1 MTEINLFPKQ
11 PQSVTVLV
19 FITVLIVLLLILT
32 VMVHMRNR
40 KLKSTLEE
48 QMAERRLLDKICAD
62 FTAVYYVEL
71 NTGSFEIL
79 HINDGT
85 NVKKMNL
92 KQGDNF
98 NSSADQYAVQYLYE
112 KERQE
117 FKDWISTGH
126 LKEQLSRKERITY
139 HYRSKPNPNQHEFFE
154 AQAAKIYEDEK
165 HFFALVGF
173 RHIDDIMEKE
183 TTIQNQ
189 LKQALDEARLSN
201 EIISAIAKSY
211 CSIYR
216 IDVQKDFFEEI
227 SNDSE
232 IHKLTGN
239 RGSASEKLYQLCDT
253 MVASEYRSLIRP
265 FLDISTLS
273 ARLKTEECISTEYR
287 MCDGSWH
294 RMLFTVK
301 KRDESGNVTHVLCT
315 VRSISDS
322 KRREEDLNFAAEAA
336 KREAEM
342 KTRFLA
348 TMSHDIRTPL
358 NGIIGMVNMGNQYA
372 DDPQMQQKI
381 REKVMESLKY
391 LVSLVNDVLDMNKL
405 QSGDLKDQQL
415 LFDLTEVLQELN
427 QIYDE
432 RAAKKGIR
440 YEIDWKNGTY
450 SHSTLVGNPVYLGR
464 ILSNIMDNAIK
475 FSQAGSVLTV
485 GVKEE
490 TLDDDRANFT
500 FYCKDQGVGMS
511 EDFIA
516 HAFDMFS
523 QESET
528 SRSRYEGTGLGLAI
542 TKQLVDRMDGSIELK
557 SKAGVGTTV
566 IVKIPFK
573 IGTQDKNS
581 NLSDKPVSLDDYSVE
596 GMRALVVEDN
606 ELNMEIARCILEDS
620 GMEVTCAAD
629 GQEAV
634 EIFEKSAPDYF
645 GVIYMDIMMPRMN
658 GLDAARTI
666 REMKRRDAMRVPII
680 AMSANAFAEDII
692 NSRLAGM
699 NVHLAKPLDAEK
711 MIIVL
716 KQCMADNS
724 DVKLHEDLIK
734 ADRWRAKSLLVLY
747 MRSNQSM

>member
-265 FLDISTLS
+265 FLDVSTLS
-273 ARLKTEECISTEYR
+273 ARLKTEEYISTEYR

-475 FSQAGSVLTV
+475 FSQSGSVLTL

-596 GMRALVVEDN
+596 GIRALVVEDN

-620 GMEVTCAAD
+620 GMEVTCAVD

-666 REMKRRDAMRVPII
+666 REMKRRDARRVPII
-680 AMSANAFAEDII
+680 AMSANSFAEDII

-711 MIIVL
+711 MIIAL

-724 DVKLHEDLIK
+724 DVKLHEDL
-734 ADRWRAKSLLVLY
+734 
-747 MRSNQSM
+747 

>member
-183 TTIQNQ
+183 TMIQNQ

-265 FLDISTLS
+265 FLDVSTLS
-273 ARLKTEECISTEYR
+273 ARLKTEEYISTEYR
-287 MCDGSWH
+287 MCDGSWR

-336 KREAEM
+336 KWEAEM

-381 REKVMESLKY
+381 REKAMEALKY

-405 QSGDLKDQQL
+405 QSGELKDQQI
-415 LFDLTEVLQELN
+415 LFDLTMVLRELN

-440 YEIDWKNGTY
+440 YEVDWKNSTY
-450 SHSTLVGNPVYLGR
+450 SHSALIGNPVYLGR
-464 ILSNIMDNAIK
+464 ILSNVMDNAIK
-475 FSQAGSVLTV
+475 FSQAGSVITV
-485 GVKEE
+485 WVKEE
-490 TLDDDRANFT
+490 TLDDGRAFFT

-523 QESET
+523 QESKT

-557 SKAGVGTTV
+557 SEVGVGTTV

-573 IGTQDKNS
+573 IDTQDKNS

-596 GMRALVVEDN
+596 GIRALVVEDN

-620 GMEVTCAAD
+620 GMEVTCAVD

-666 REMKRRDAMRVPII
+666 REMKRRDARRVPII
-680 AMSANAFAEDII
+680 AMSANSFAEDII

-711 MIIVL
+711 MIIAL

-724 DVKLHEDLIK
+724 DVKLHEDL
-734 ADRWRAKSLLVLY
+734 
-747 MRSNQSM
+747 

>member
-1 MTEINLFPKQ
+1 MP
-11 PQSVTVLV
+11 
-19 FITVLIVLLLILT
+19 
-32 VMVHMRNR
+32 VMNDY
-40 KLKSTLEE
+40 E
-48 QMAERRLLDKICAD
+48 A
-62 FTAVYYVEL
+62 TAAIRSL
-71 NTGSFEIL
+71 P
-79 HINDGT
+79 D
-85 NVKKMNL
+85 
-92 KQGDNF
+92 
-98 NSSADQYAVQYLYE
+98 AWE
-112 KERQE
+112 KR
-117 FKDWISTGH
+117 
-126 LKEQLSRKERITY
+126 
-139 HYRSKPNPNQHEFFE
+139 
-154 AQAAKIYEDEK
+154 
-165 HFFALVGF
+165 
-173 RHIDDIMEKE
+173 
-183 TTIQNQ
+183 
-189 LKQALDEARLSN
+189 
-201 EIISAIAKSY
+201 
-211 CSIYR
+211 
-216 IDVQKDFFEEI
+216 
-227 SNDSE
+227 
-232 IHKLTGN
+232 TGN
-239 RGSASEKLYQLCDT
+239 RGCASEKLYQLCDT
-253 MVASEYRSLIRP
+253 MVAPKYRPLIRP
-265 FLDISTLS
+265 FLDVSTLS

-391 LVSLVNDVLDMNKL
+391 LVSLVNDVLDINKL

-415 LFDLTEVLQELN
+415 LFDLTMVLRELN

-450 SHSTLVGNPVYLGR
+450 SHSALVGNPVYLGR

-475 FSQAGSVLTV
+475 FSQAGSVITV
-485 GVKEE
+485 WVEEE
-490 TLDDDRANFT
+490 TLDDGRAIFT

-523 QESET
+523 QESKT

-596 GMRALVVEDN
+596 GIRALVVEDN
-606 ELNMEIARCILEDS
+606 ELNMEIANEISSHTPNLCHLAPAGHTYMEELNEAGGIYAVMNELNKKGLLYTDLITATGKTVGENIKGCENKNPEVIRPIDNPYSQTGGIAVLKGNLAVNGSVVKRSAVVPEMMVHEGPARVFDCEEDAIAAIKGGKIVPGDVVVIRYEGPKGGP
-620 GMEVTCAAD
+620 GM
-629 GQEAV
+629 
-634 EIFEKSAPDYF
+634 
-645 GVIYMDIMMPRMN
+645 
-658 GLDAARTI
+658 
-666 REMKRRDAMRVPII
+666 REMLNPTSAI
-680 AMSANAFAEDII
+680 AGMGLGSSVALITDGRFSGASRGASIGHVSPEAALGGNIALVEEGDII
-692 NSRLAGM
+692 KINIPENTLNVDVSDEVLA
-699 NVHLAKPLDAEK
+699 E
-711 MIIVL
+711 
-716 KQCMADNS
+716 
-724 DVKLHEDLIK
+724 
-734 ADRWRAKSLLVLY
+734 RRAKWQPREPKVTTGYLARYAALVTDSSKGAIL
-747 MRSNQSM
+747 QAPTV

>member
-85 NVKKMNL
+85 NAKKMNL

-154 AQAAKIYEDEK
+154 VQAVKIYEDEK
-165 HFFALVGF
+165 DFFALVGF

-189 LKQALDEARLSN
+189 LKQALDETRLSN

-216 IDVQKDFFEEI
+216 IDVQKDFFEEV

-253 MVASEYRSLIRP
+253 MVASECRSLIRP
-265 FLDISTLS
+265 FLDVSTLS

-294 RMLFTVK
+294 RMLFIVK
-301 KRDESGNVTHVLCT
+301 KRDQSGNVTHVLCT
-315 VRSISDS
+315 VRGISDS

-372 DDPQMQQKI
+372 DDPKMQQKI
-381 REKVMESLKY
+381 REKEMEALKY

-415 LFDLTEVLQELN
+415 LFDLTMVLRELN

-440 YEIDWKNGTY
+440 YEVDWKNGTY
-450 SHSTLVGNPVYLGR
+450 SHIALIGNPVYLGR

-475 FSQAGSVLTV
+475 FSQSGSVITV
-485 GVKEE
+485 WVKEE
-490 TLDDDRANFT
+490 TLDDGRVFFS

-523 QESET
+523 QESNT
-528 SRSRYEGTGLGLAI
+528 SRSRYEGIGLGLAI
-542 TKQLVDRMDGSIELK
+542 TKQLVDRMGGTIELK
-557 SKAGVGTTV
+557 SRVGVGTTV

-581 NLSDKPVSLDDYSVE
+581 NLSDKPVSLNDYSVA

-606 ELNMEIARCILEDS
+606 ELNMEIVRCILEDS

-629 GQEAV
+629 GKEAV
-634 EIFEKSAPDYF
+634 EIFGKSAPDYF
-645 GVIYMDIMMPRMN
+645 GVIYMDVMMPRMN

-666 REMKRRDAMRVPII
+666 REMKRRDAMRIPII

-711 MIIVL
+711 MIVAL

-724 DVKLHEDLIK
+724 DIKLHEDL
-734 ADRWRAKSLLVLY
+734 
-747 MRSNQSM
+747 

>member
-48 QMAERRLLDKICAD
+48 QMAERRILDKICAD

-126 LKEQLSRKERITY
+126 LKEQLSRNERITY

-265 FLDISTLS
+265 FLDVSTLS
-273 ARLKTEECISTEYR
+273 ARLKTEEYISTEYR

-381 REKVMESLKY
+381 RENAMESLKY

-405 QSGDLKDQQL
+405 QSGDLKDHQL
-415 LFDLTEVLQELN
+415 LFDLTTVLRELN

-432 RAAKKGIR
+432 RAAKKGIQ

-450 SHSTLVGNPVYLGR
+450 SHIALVGNPVYLGR
-464 ILSNIMDNAIK
+464 ILSNILDNAIK
-475 FSQAGSVLTV
+475 FSQVGSVITV
-485 GVKEE
+485 WVKEE
-490 TLDDDRANFT
+490 ALDDGRAFFT

-523 QESET
+523 QESQT

-542 TKQLVDRMDGSIELK
+542 TKQLVDRMDGRIELK
-557 SKAGVGTTV
+557 SKIGVGTTV
-566 IVKIPFK
+566 VVKIPFK
-573 IGTQDKNS
+573 IGVQDKISNS
-581 NLSDKPVSLDDYSVE
+581 PENNSVSLEDYSVE

-620 GMEVTCAAD
+620 GMEVTCAVN

-645 GVIYMDIMMPRMN
+645 GVIYMDVMMPRMN
-658 GLDAARTI
+658 GLDAARII

-699 NVHLAKPLDAEK
+699 NAHLAKPLDAEK
-711 MIIVL
+711 MIVAL
-716 KQCMADNS
+716 KQCMADNR
-724 DVKLHEDLIK
+724 DIKLHEDL
-734 ADRWRAKSLLVLY
+734 
-747 MRSNQSM
+747 

>member
-1 MTEINLFPKQ
+1 MTEIKYIFPKQ
-11 PQSVTVLV
+11 LQSVAALA
-19 FITVLIVLLLILT
+19 FIAVLIVLLLILT

-265 FLDISTLS
+265 FLDVSTLS
-273 ARLKTEECISTEYR
+273 ARLKTEEYISTEYR

-372 DDPQMQQKI
+372 DDLLMQQKI
-381 REKVMESLKY
+381 REKAMESLKY

-415 LFDLTEVLQELN
+415 LFDLTIVLRELN

-440 YEIDWKNGTY
+440 YEVDWKNGTY
-450 SHSTLVGNPVYLGR
+450 SHIALIGNPVYLGR
-464 ILSNIMDNAIK
+464 ILSNILDNAIK
-475 FSQAGSVLTV
+475 FSQAGSVITV
-485 GVKEE
+485 WVKEE
-490 TLDDDRANFT
+490 ILDDGRAFFA

-523 QESET
+523 QESKT

-557 SKAGVGTTV
+557 SKVGVGTTV

-573 IGTQDKNS
+573 IGTQDENS
-581 NLSDKPVSLDDYSVE
+581 NLSDKSVSLDDYSVE

-606 ELNMEIARCILEDS
+606 ELNMEIARCILEES

-629 GQEAV
+629 GKEAV
-634 EIFEKSAPDYF
+634 EIFEKSEPDYF
-645 GVIYMDIMMPRMN
+645 GVIYMDIMMPRLN

-711 MIIVL
+711 MIVAL
-716 KQCMADNS
+716 KQCMADNR
-724 DVKLHEDLIK
+724 DVKLHEDL
-734 ADRWRAKSLLVLY
+734 
-747 MRSNQSM
+747 

>member
-265 FLDISTLS
+265 FLDVSTLS

-475 FSQAGSVLTV
+475 FSQSGSVLTL

-523 QESET
+523 QESKT

-542 TKQLVDRMDGSIELK
+542 TKQLVDRMDRSIELK
-557 SKAGVGTTV
+557 SEVGVGTTV

-573 IGTQDKNS
+573 IDTQDKNS

-596 GMRALVVEDN
+596 GIRALVVEDN

-620 GMEVTCAAD
+620 GMEVTCAVD

-666 REMKRRDAMRVPII
+666 REMKRRDARRVPII
-680 AMSANAFAEDII
+680 AMSANSFAEDII

-711 MIIVL
+711 MIIAL

-724 DVKLHEDLIK
+724 DVKLHEDL
-734 ADRWRAKSLLVLY
+734 
-747 MRSNQSM
+747 

>member
-1 MTEINLFPKQ
+1 MEKAGRKQREDFAMTETKYIFPKQ
-11 PQSVTVLV
+11 MQSVAALV
-19 FITVLIVLLLILT
+19 FIAVLIVLLLILT

-40 KLKSTLEE
+40 KLKSTLAE

-139 HYRSKPNPNQHEFFE
+139 HYRSKPNPNLHEFFE
-154 AQAAKIYEDEK
+154 AQAVKIYEDEK

-216 IDVQKDFFEEI
+216 IDVQKDFFEEV

-239 RGSASEKLYQLCDT
+239 RGCATEKLYQLCDT
-253 MVASEYRSLIRP
+253 MVAPEYRPLIRP
-265 FLDISTLS
+265 FLDVSTLS

-322 KRREEDLNFAAEAA
+322 KRREENLNFAAEAA

-381 REKVMESLKY
+381 REKAMESLKY

-405 QSGDLKDQQL
+405 QSGDLKDYQL
-415 LFDLTEVLQELN
+415 LFDLTTVLRELN

-432 RAAKKGIR
+432 RAAKKGIQ

-450 SHSTLVGNPVYLGR
+450 SHIALVGNPVYLGR
-464 ILSNIMDNAIK
+464 ILSNILDNAIK
-475 FSQAGSVLTV
+475 FSQVGSVITV
-485 GVKEE
+485 WVKEE
-490 TLDDDRANFT
+490 ALDDGRAFFT

-523 QESET
+523 QESQT

-542 TKQLVDRMDGSIELK
+542 TKQLVDRMDGRIELK
-557 SKAGVGTTV
+557 SKIGVGTTV
-566 IVKIPFK
+566 VVKIPFK
-573 IGTQDKNS
+573 IGVQDKISNS
-581 NLSDKPVSLDDYSVE
+581 PENNSVSLEDYSVE

-634 EIFEKSAPDYF
+634 EIFGKSALDYF
-645 GVIYMDIMMPRMN
+645 GVIYMDVMMPRMN
-658 GLDAARTI
+658 GLDAARII

-699 NVHLAKPLDAEK
+699 NAHLAKPLDAEK
-711 MIIVL
+711 MIVAL
-716 KQCMADNS
+716 KQCMADNR
-724 DVKLHEDLIK
+724 DIKLHEDL
-734 ADRWRAKSLLVLY
+734 
-747 MRSNQSM
+747 

>member
-1 MTEINLFPKQ
+1 
-11 PQSVTVLV
+11 
-19 FITVLIVLLLILT
+19 
-32 VMVHMRNR
+32 
-40 KLKSTLEE
+40 
-48 QMAERRLLDKICAD
+48 
-62 FTAVYYVEL
+62 
-71 NTGSFEIL
+71 
-79 HINDGT
+79 
-85 NVKKMNL
+85 
-92 KQGDNF
+92 
-98 NSSADQYAVQYLYE
+98 
-112 KERQE
+112 
-117 FKDWISTGH
+117 
-126 LKEQLSRKERITY
+126 
-139 HYRSKPNPNQHEFFE
+139 
-154 AQAAKIYEDEK
+154 
-165 HFFALVGF
+165 
-173 RHIDDIMEKE
+173 MEKE

-189 LKQALDEARLSN
+189 LKQALDETRLSN

-216 IDVQKDFFEEI
+216 IDVQKDFFEEV

-239 RGSASEKLYQLCDT
+239 RGCASEKLYQLCDT
-253 MVASEYRSLIRP
+253 MVAPEYRPLIRP
-265 FLDISTLS
+265 FLDVSTLS

-287 MCDGSWH
+287 MCDGNWH
-294 RMLFTVK
+294 RMIFIVK

-381 REKVMESLKY
+381 REKAMEALKY

-405 QSGDLKDQQL
+405 QSGELKDQQI
-415 LFDLTEVLQELN
+415 LFDLTMVLRELN

-440 YEIDWKNGTY
+440 YEVDWKNSTY
-450 SHSTLVGNPVYLGR
+450 SHSALIGNPVYLGR
-464 ILSNIMDNAIK
+464 ILSNVMDNAIK
-475 FSQAGSVLTV
+475 FSQAGSVITV
-485 GVKEE
+485 WVKEE
-490 TLDDDRANFT
+490 TLDDGRAFFT

-523 QESET
+523 QESKT

-542 TKQLVDRMDGSIELK
+542 TKQLVDRMDRSIELK
-557 SKAGVGTTV
+557 SEVGVGTTV

-573 IGTQDKNS
+573 IDTQDKNS

-596 GMRALVVEDN
+596 GIRALVVEDN

-620 GMEVTCAAD
+620 GMEVTCAVD

-634 EIFEKSAPDYF
+634 EIFKKSAPDYF

-666 REMKRRDAMRVPII
+666 REMKRRDARRVPII
-680 AMSANAFAEDII
+680 AMSANSFAEDII
-692 NSRLAGM
+692 NSRMAGM

-711 MIIVL
+711 MIVAL
-716 KQCMADNS
+716 KKCMADNS
-724 DVKLHEDLIK
+724 DVKLHEDL
-734 ADRWRAKSLLVLY
+734 
-747 MRSNQSM
+747 

>member
-1 MTEINLFPKQ
+1 MTEINLFLKQ

-40 KLKSTLEE
+40 KLKRTLEE

-85 NVKKMNL
+85 NAKKMNL

-154 AQAAKIYEDEK
+154 AQVVKIYEDEK

-201 EIISAIAKSY
+201 EIISTIAKSY

-232 IHKLTGN
+232 IHKLAGN
-239 RGSASEKLYQLCDT
+239 RGCASEKLYQICDT
-253 MVASEYRSLIRP
+253 IVAPEYRPLIRP
-265 FLDISTLS
+265 FLDVSTLS

-294 RMLFTVK
+294 RMLFIVK

-358 NGIIGMVNMGNQYA
+358 NGIIGMINMGNQYA

-415 LFDLTEVLQELN
+415 LFDLTKVLRELN

-440 YEIDWKNGTY
+440 YEIDWKNGKY
-450 SHSTLVGNPVYLGR
+450 SHSALVGNPVYLGR

-500 FYCKDQGVGMS
+500 FYCKDQGVGMG

-606 ELNMEIARCILEDS
+606 VLNMEIFRCILEDS
-620 GMEVTCAAD
+620 GMEVTCAVD

-634 EIFEKSAPDYF
+634 EIFKKSAPDYF

-666 REMKRRDAMRVPII
+666 REMKRRDARRVPII

-711 MIIVL
+711 IIIAL

-724 DVKLHEDLIK
+724 DVKLHEDL
-734 ADRWRAKSLLVLY
+734 
-747 MRSNQSM
+747 

>member
-1 MTEINLFPKQ
+1 
-11 PQSVTVLV
+11 
-19 FITVLIVLLLILT
+19 
-32 VMVHMRNR
+32 
-40 KLKSTLEE
+40 
-48 QMAERRLLDKICAD
+48 
-62 FTAVYYVEL
+62 
-71 NTGSFEIL
+71 
-79 HINDGT
+79 
-85 NVKKMNL
+85 
-92 KQGDNF
+92 
-98 NSSADQYAVQYLYE
+98 
-112 KERQE
+112 
-117 FKDWISTGH
+117 
-126 LKEQLSRKERITY
+126 
-139 HYRSKPNPNQHEFFE
+139 
-154 AQAAKIYEDEK
+154 
-165 HFFALVGF
+165 VGF

-189 LKQALDEARLSN
+189 LKQALDETRLSN

-216 IDVQKDFFEEI
+216 IDVQKDFFEEV

-239 RGSASEKLYQLCDT
+239 RGCVTEKLYQLCDT
-253 MVASEYRSLIRP
+253 MVAPEYRPLIRP
-265 FLDISTLS
+265 FLDVSTLS
-273 ARLKTEECISTEYR
+273 ERLKTEECISTEYR

-294 RMLFTVK
+294 RMLFIVK
-301 KRDESGNVTHVLCT
+301 KRDDSGNVTHVLCT

-381 REKVMESLKY
+381 REKAMESLKY

-415 LFDLTEVLQELN
+415 LFDLTMVLRELN

-440 YEIDWKNGTY
+440 YEIDWKNSSY
-450 SHSTLVGNPVYLGR
+450 SHSALVGNPVYLGR

-475 FSQAGSVLTV
+475 FSQAGSVITV
-485 GVKEE
+485 WVKEE
-490 TLDDDRANFT
+490 TLDVGRAFFT

-511 EDFIA
+511 EDFIS

-523 QESET
+523 QESKT

-542 TKQLVDRMDGSIELK
+542 TEQLVDRMDGSIELK
-557 SKAGVGTTV
+557 SKVGVGTTV
-566 IVKIPFK
+566 IVKIPLK
-573 IGTQDKNS
+573 IGTQDKNG
-581 NLSDKPVSLDDYSVE
+581 NLSDQPVSLDDYSVE

-620 GMEVTCAAD
+620 GMEVTCAVD

-666 REMKRRDAMRVPII
+666 REMQRRDARRIPII
-680 AMSANAFAEDII
+680 AISANSFAEDII

-711 MIIVL
+711 MIATL
-716 KQCMADNS
+716 KQCMADNR
-724 DVKLHEDLIK
+724 DIKLHEDL
-734 ADRWRAKSLLVLY
+734 
-747 MRSNQSM
+747 